1 LLPLLGYSPQKTI
14 DPDEAVALGC
24 AVHVGVLDGKEG
36 MQGVESNASGHSTR
50 CSGKQRG
57 EGKFDEFFDD
67 GEAFGDVETFKD

>member
-1 LLPLLGYSPQKTI
+1 
-14 DPDEAVALGC
+14 
-24 AVHVGVLDGKEG
+24 VHVGVLDGKEG